1 MEYAAI
7 LLFSAIALF
16 VQPCTQKAFFQK
28 ENTKFKG
35 KKKKYKR
42 YSNCRVK
49 NGPKL
54 SEYSRIKT
62 CIKTASPLNRLEK
75 KKRRKAA
82 GQP

>member
-35 KKKKYKR
+35 KKK
-42 YSNCRVK
+42 S
-49 NGPKL
+49 
-54 SEYSRIKT
+54 IKGIQT
-62 CIKTASPLNRLEK
+62 VELKMVPNFQSIQ
-75 KKRRKAA
+75 
-82 GQP
+82 G